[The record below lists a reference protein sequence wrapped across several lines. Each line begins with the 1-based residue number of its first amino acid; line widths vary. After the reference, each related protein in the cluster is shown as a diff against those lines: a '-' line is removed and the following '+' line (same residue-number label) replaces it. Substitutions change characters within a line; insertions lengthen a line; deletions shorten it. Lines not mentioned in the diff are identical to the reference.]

1 MALKKAQTAGDVL
14 GANDILMHAYNTDVR
29 DLLDELRA
37 EIGVQADPKTAYAK
51 SGYAEKIAAERVGG
65 AQAGWGA

>member
-1 MALKKAQTAGDVL
+1 MD
-14 GANDILMHAYNTDVR
+14 AYNSDVR
-29 DLLDELRA
+29 DLLGELRGELGLA
-37 EIGVQADPKTAYAK
+37 PDPKIAYAK